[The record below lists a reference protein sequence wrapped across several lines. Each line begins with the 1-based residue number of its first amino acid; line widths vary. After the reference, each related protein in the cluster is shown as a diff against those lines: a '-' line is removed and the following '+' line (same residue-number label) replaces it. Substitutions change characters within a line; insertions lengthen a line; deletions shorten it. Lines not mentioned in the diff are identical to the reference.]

1 MTDHRTTVASYA
13 ASGAAVF
20 FGMTANELGALV
32 GAVCAVGTLAVNAWF
47 KWQQLKLARQ
57 AAADGHL
64 QIGGDNG

>member
-13 ASGAAVF
+13 ASGCAVIA
-20 FGMTANELGALV
+20 GLTANEFAELIS
-32 GAVCAVGTLAVNAWF
+32 AVCAVGTLAVNAWF